1 MKQTFARSFWQALGV
16 VGAISLLAACGSSGS
31 STPSSSSGG
40 GSAATSNGASGTS
53 SKSLNIAFFGFATDN
68 SFTQA
73 AWTGVQAAAK
83 KNNDQATFFNGNF
96 DGSTQNSQ
104 MREATASKKYKVYIV
119 EAYDSVSIVPYVQQA
134 IAAGI
139 TVVAEYSPIGSNYT
153 TVAPQVP
160 GEISVVDVPTHNGQV
175 LGQMA
180 IAACGSLSSCNV
192 AFLVGNPTSPLDVAR
207 TNEAYQVLHSDKK
220 IDLVATPTAGY
231 TQSTGTSVTQTLLA
245 AHPNVN
251 VIVGSSQ
258 AIEGAQK
265 ALQAAGKLGS
275 IKLVGNGGS
284 IEAVEAVQAGQWY
297 STYYEDEPASA
308 QLATTYGIEKA
319 NGQTVPTAVNSASV
333 GPVGKYLGDGT
344 KAHLQGVKGSYSDY

>member
-1 MKQTFARSFWQALGV
+1 VKRTFARSFWQALGV

-73 AWTGVQAAAK
+73 AWKGVQAAAK
-83 KNNDQATFFNGNF
+83 KYNDQATFFNGNF
-96 DGSTQNSQ
+96 DGSTQDSQ

>member
-1 MKQTFARSFWQALGV
+1 LKQTFARSFWRALGV
-16 VGAISLLAACGSSGS
+16 AGAISLLAACGSGS
-31 STPSSSSGG
+31 SGTSSSSSGG
-40 GSAATSNGASGTS
+40 GSPATSSGTS

-73 AWTGVQAAAK
+73 AWKGVQAAAK
-83 KNNDQATFFNGNF
+83 KYNDQATFFNGNF
-96 DGSTQNSQ
+96 NGSTQDSQ

-139 TVVAEYSPIGSNYT
+139 TVVAEYSPIGSNYS

-180 IAACGSLSSCNV
+180 IAACGSLSPCNV

-207 TNEAYQVLHSDKK
+207 TNEAYKVLHADKK
-220 IDLVATPTAGY
+220 VDLVATPTAGY

-284 IEAVEAVQAGQWY
+284 IEAVKAVQAGQWY

-319 NGQTVPTAVNSASV
+319 NGQNVPTAVNSASV

-344 KAHLQGVKGSYSDY
+344 KEHLQGVSGSYSDY